1 MVSYSSAFA
10 TMTQQVR
17 NVAPPRFLRESFHR
31 QSRCFIRRVPLDV
44 LVDRVLSRLSLKEIL
59 RLRKVGCLSLT
70 RPRTES
76 NFQVDKA
83 FFILTHEVTI
93 WKHFFWQLDIPT
105 PFFYENPARFTINP
119 REHECERM
127 VARAIAL
134 EDNWHSTIPR
144 AYNVNS
150 FQYSF
155 EILETKILPGG
166 KYIVASV
173 QYFPDL
179 EPPLESDPRPKY
191 AIIILELSGFPD
203 LPRSKMVYCVDLAKR
218 AYRIQARFM
227 HYQSQ
232 EGIVISYV
240 TRSFKPYFPGR

>member
-1 MVSYSSAFA
+1 
-10 TMTQQVR
+10 MTQQVR

-59 RLRKVGCLSLT
+59 RLRKV
-70 RPRTES
+70 
-76 NFQVDKA
+76 DKA

-105 PFFYENPARFTINP
+105 PFFYENPARFTIDS

-166 KYIVASV
+166 KYIVASA
-173 QYFPDL
+173 QYFPDI

-203 LPRSKMVYCVDLAKR
+203 LPRSKMVYCIDLAKR